1 MSILRASS
9 KDLLFMAIK
18 KTARKSR
25 ASAPKAA
32 APRAAVKVHN
42 KQGHHLLAWFALWA
56 MYACALVVSVAFLS
70 RVDWKWLS
78 AYAYEQT
85 HQEEI
90 AQEALVHALEK
101 TTCEMAATATAASTS
116 TCAALGFTA
125 TTTRSTTSTR

>member
-1 MSILRASS
+1 
-9 KDLLFMAIK
+9 MAIK
-18 KTARKSR
+18 KSARKSR

-32 APRAAVKVHN
+32 AAPRAAVKVHH

-56 MYACALVVSVAFLS
+56 MYTCALVVSIAFLS
-70 RVDWKWLS
+70 RVDWKWLT

-90 AQEALVHALEK
+90 AQEQLINALDK

-116 TCAALGFTA
+116 TCAAIGFTA
-125 TTTRSTTSTR
+125 TSTSATTSTR